1 MWSRNQ
7 PVVSLTIFTAVALA
21 LLSGCDDSD
30 QVAGRACISQSMK
43 GTGAAPPG
51 ADASKAWKR
60 QYRNV
65 IGEKRL
71 EEGKQVYEIFVPLPG
86 DKFLKCYMFQSGQHG
101 FWTSIY

>member
-1 MWSRNQ
+1 MWGKNRGI
-7 PVVSLTIFTAVALA
+7 VGATIFMSVALV

-30 QVAGRACISQSMK
+30 QVAGRACVSQSMK

-51 ADASKAWKR
+51 ADSSKAWKR
-60 QYRNV
+60 QYRVAN
-65 IGEKRL
+65 GEKRL

-86 DKFLKCYMFQSGQHG
+86 DKFLKCYMFQNGQNG